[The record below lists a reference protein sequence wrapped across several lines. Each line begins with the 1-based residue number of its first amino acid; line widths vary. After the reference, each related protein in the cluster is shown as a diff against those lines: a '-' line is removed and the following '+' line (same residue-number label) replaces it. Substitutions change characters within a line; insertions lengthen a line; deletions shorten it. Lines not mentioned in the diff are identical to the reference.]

1 VEDCIDEL
9 IEFEFFHSVSG
20 LGQKQISNEEYQA
33 LRERLAALKLDIAVG
48 LRKHPDTREV
58 LRHVPARFLAGYD
71 HMGQFAL
78 EWEGDR
84 QLQRKRSHV
93 TDDLIN
99 LVEAIGTA
107 GSAER
112 TKLPIVAP
120 ASGPPDF
127 LPEDVR
133 ALFDRPVVAVHPGV
147 GNAMRQWPPEHFASL
162 VDVMV
167 ERNGISAVL
176 IGGREEA
183 ELADAVLAKIAN
195 NTCVASVV
203 GKTSLQQL
211 PALLRACALY
221 VGNNSGP
228 KHIAAAL
235 GVPTIGIHSGV
246 VDAIEWGPIGQRS
259 VAVRRNMSCSPCYL
273 ARLEDCPRGFAC
285 MNGLEP
291 MAVQEVAEQL
301 LGRRVERRLI
311 EPLVERKV
319 SKAKSKAQP
328 KPVDKLP
335 TKLKRR
341 RRQTTAVPVD

>member
-1 VEDCIDEL
+1 
-9 IEFEFFHSVSG
+9 
-20 LGQKQISNEEYQA
+20 
-33 LRERLAALKLDIAVG
+33 
-48 LRKHPDTREV
+48 
-58 LRHVPARFLAGYD
+58 
-71 HMGQFAL
+71 
-78 EWEGDR
+78 
-84 QLQRKRSHV
+84 
-93 TDDLIN
+93 
-99 LVEAIGTA
+99 
-107 GSAER
+107 
-112 TKLPIVAP
+112 
-120 ASGPPDF
+120 
-127 LPEDVR
+127 
-133 ALFDRPVVAVHPGV
+133 
-147 GNAMRQWPPEHFASL
+147 MRQWPPEHFASL

-183 ELADAVLAKIAN
+183 ELADAVLAKIAS
-195 NTCVASVV
+195 NTRVASVV